1 MADRITAPAV
11 RGMKRKGEKVV
22 VVTAYDY
29 SGGLIADAAGVDV
42 ILVGDSLGNVV
53 LGYENTLPVTLDEM
67 CHHVRAVSR
76 AVKRALIVAD
86 LPFGTYQ
93 SSAEQAVD
101 SAVALVKAGAEA
113 VKPEGA
119 RIEAVEAI
127 LSAGIPVM
135 GHVGMTPQSVH
146 KFGGFRVQGKGEAG
160 EHVLEEAKQLDQAGV
175 FAIVLELVP
184 MKLAKKISDA
194 IECPSIG
201 IGAGPW
207 CDGQVQV
214 FHDVL
219 GLSPETFRHVKRY
232 AEGSTVFLDA
242 LKSYA
247 SEVKAGKFPTSEH
260 GFEDHPKG

>member
-1 MADRITAPAV
+1 MADRITAPIV
-11 RGMKRKGEKVV
+11 RAMKRKGEKVA

-29 SGGLIADAAGVDV
+29 PGGLIADAAGVDV
-42 ILVGDSLGNVV
+42 VLVGDSLGNVV
-53 LGYENTLPVTLDEM
+53 LGYENTLPVTLEDM

-119 RIEAVEAI
+119 RIEAVQRI
-127 LSAGIPVM
+127 LEAGIPVM

-146 KFGGFRVQGKGEAG
+146 KFGGFRVQGKGDAG
-160 EHVLEEAKQLDQAGV
+160 DHVLEEAKQLDQAGT

-184 MKLAKKISDA
+184 MKLAKKISEA
-194 IECPSIG
+194 IECPTIG

-214 FHDVL
+214 FHDLL
-219 GLSPETFRHVKRY
+219 GLGPETFRHVKRY
-232 AEGSTVFLDA
+232 AEGSKVFLDA
-242 LKSYA
+242 LKAYT
-247 SEVKAGKFPTSEH
+247 SEVKSGAFPTSEH